1 MKCIIPGGNVKTLAK
16 AIHTLAKIG
25 DEMYVNPQKESISF
39 RTVNMA
45 KSAYSDFTFHRNFF
59 SYYDLGNLDE
69 EEAQKCKIS
78 MRVVSISNTFMY
90 MIFSLFYYIQ
100 SAMTVFKSAHT
111 LDKHV
116 ETCHIHLETDA
127 CNLTFILKY
136 KNGINMSHLMP
147 ILDSEKLQAS
157 YTKASMSN
165 ELTSRART
173 FTEALQNFP
182 QNLIEITLQ
191 ITPHKLLFRNYVDDV
206 SLMVNTTRTQLAFGI
221 GEFDRYTIGNETSIT
236 FCLKEVKALLVFS
249 ESVGVPITASFGIA
263 GRPILFTVKSPAFE
277 TNMLLSTLSPDCD
290 SQSDTSIV
298 SRQVQSIRKKNAS
311 RSTSNRVNKV
321 SSSRIKKS
329 IKPTVSDVSKNTL
342 VKEKIQSDIT
352 LNENR
357 NASISIVNANAN
369 NSINGVQERN
379 SHMPVQSCCSVVCS
393 PASTSSA
400 IRKISEGQ
408 RKLVNSVFS
417 SITKRKSTD
426 DKGNQ
431 KEREDAIVCIDLD
444 DNVPQSPPRKVA
456 KRAKVVFQK
465 CFQNTF
471 DPRMLPG
478 HDTILVEDS
487 DENNSD

>member
-1 MKCIIPGGNVKTLAK
+1 MRCVIPGGNIKTLAK

-25 DEMYVNPQKESISF
+25 DEMYVNPQEESISF

-45 KSAYSDFTFHRNFF
+45 KSAYSNFTFHRNFF

-78 MRVVSISNTFMY
+78 MR
-90 MIFSLFYYIQ
+90 

-116 ETCHIHLETDA
+116 ETCHIHLEMDA
-127 CNLTFILKY
+127 CNLVFILKY

-191 ITPHKLLFRNYVDDV
+191 ITPHKLLFRNYVDDA

-221 GEFDRYTIGNETSIT
+221 GEFDRYTFGNETSIT

-249 ESVGVPITASFGIA
+249 ESVGIPITASFGTA

-311 RSTSNRVNKV
+311 RSTSNRVNKI

-342 VKEKIQSDIT
+342 VKEKIQSDKT
-352 LNENR
+352 HNENK
-357 NASISIVNANAN
+357 NASVSIVNANAN
-369 NSINGVQERN
+369 NSINAHEKN
-379 SHMPVQSCCSVVCS
+379 SHMPVQNCYSVACSL
-393 PASTSSA
+393 ASTSSA
-400 IRKISEGQ
+400 ISRKISENQ

-417 SITKRKSTD
+417 SITKRKSSD
-426 DKGNQ
+426 DKVNQ
-431 KEREDAIVCIDLD
+431 KEKEDTIVCFDL

-456 KRAKVVFQK
+456 KRAKIVFQK

-487 DENNSD
+487 DESNSD

>member
-1 MKCIIPGGNVKTLAK
+1 MKCVIPGGNVKILAK

-25 DEMYVNPQKESISF
+25 DEMYVNPQEESISF

-45 KSAYSDFTFHRNFF
+45 KSAYSDFTFHRSFF
-59 SYYDLGNLDE
+59 SYYILGDLEE

-78 MRVVSISNTFMY
+78 MR
-90 MIFSLFYYIQ
+90 
-100 SAMTVFKSAHT
+100 SAMTVFRSAHT
-111 LDKHV
+111 LDKQV
-116 ETCHIHLETDA
+116 ETCHIHLEMDA
-127 CNLTFILKY
+127 CNLVFILKY
-136 KNGINMSHLMP
+136 KNGINMSHLIS

-157 YTKASMSN
+157 YTKDGMSN

-191 ITPHKLLFRNYVDDV
+191 ITPHKLLFRNYVDDT
-206 SLMVNTTRTQLAFGI
+206 SLIVNTTRTQLAFGI
-221 GEFDRYTIGNETSIT
+221 GEFDRYMIGNETSVT

-249 ESVGVPITASFGIA
+249 ESVGVPITASFGTA
-263 GRPILFTVKSPAFE
+263 GRPILFTVKSQAFE
-277 TNMLLSTLSPDCD
+277 VNMLLSTLSPDCD

-298 SRQVQSIRKKNAS
+298 SRQMQSVRKRNVS
-311 RSTSNRVNKV
+311 RNTSNRVNKV

-329 IKPTVSDVSKNTL
+329 TKSTVNNMSKNTL
-342 VKEKIQSDIT
+342 VKEKIQSDKIP
-352 LNENR
+352 NENTS
-357 NASISIVNANAN
+357 ATTITVNANT
-369 NSINGVQERN
+369 SINDFQERN
-379 SHMPVQSCCSVVCS
+379 SRLLKQNDCSAAFS
-393 PASTSSA
+393 PAGTSSA
-400 IRKISEGQ
+400 ISKKISGDQ
-408 RKLVNSVFS
+408 LINSRKLVNSVFS
-417 SITKRKSTD
+417 SITKRKSTND
-426 DKGNQ
+426 EENQ
-431 KEREDAIVCIDLD
+431 KEKEDAIVCIDLD
-444 DNVPQSPPRKVA
+444 ENVPQSPPRKVA

>member
-1 MKCIIPGGNVKTLAK
+1 MKCVIPGGNIKILAK

-39 RTVNMA
+39 RTVNMV
-45 KSAYSDFTFHRNFF
+45 KSAYSDFTFHRSFF
-59 SYYDLGNLDE
+59 SYYDLGDLEE

-78 MRVVSISNTFMY
+78 MR
-90 MIFSLFYYIQ
+90 

-116 ETCHIHLETDA
+116 ETCHIHLEMDA
-127 CNLTFILKY
+127 CNLVFILKY
-136 KNGINMSHLMP
+136 KNGINVSHLIS

-157 YTKASMSN
+157 YTKDGMSN

-191 ITPHKLLFRNYVDDV
+191 ITPNKLLFRNYVDDE
-206 SLMVNTTRTQLAFGI
+206 SLMANTTRTQLAFGI

-249 ESVGVPITASFGIA
+249 ESVGVPIIASFGTA
-263 GRPILFTVKSPAFE
+263 GRPILFTVKTQAFE
-277 TNMLLSTLSPDCD
+277 TNVLLSTLSPDCD
-290 SQSDTSIV
+290 SQSDISIV
-298 SRQVQSIRKKNAS
+298 SRQVQSVRKKNAS
-311 RSTSNRVNKV
+311 KSTSNRVNKV

-329 IKPTVSDVSKNTL
+329 SKPTVSDVSKNTL
-342 VKEKIQSDIT
+342 IKKKIQLDKT

-357 NASISIVNANAN
+357 NASVSIVTTNAN

-379 SHMPVQSCCSVVCS
+379 SHRPVQSCRSVTCSS
-393 PASTSSA
+393 PASTSST
-400 IRKISEGQ
+400 ISKKISEGQ

-426 DKGNQ
+426 DRENQ
-431 KEREDAIVCIDLD
+431 KEKEDAIVCVGLD
-444 DNVPQSPPRKVA
+444 ENVPQSPPRKMV

>member
-1 MKCIIPGGNVKTLAK
+1 MKCVIPGGNVKILAK

-25 DEMYVNPQKESISF
+25 DEMYVNPQEESISF

-78 MRVVSISNTFMY
+78 MR
-90 MIFSLFYYIQ
+90 

-116 ETCHIHLETDA
+116 ETCHIHLEMDA
-127 CNLTFILKY
+127 CNLVFILKY
-136 KNGINMSHLMP
+136 KNGINISHLMP

-191 ITPHKLLFRNYVDDV
+191 ITPHKLLFRNYVDDASV
-206 SLMVNTTRTQLAFGI
+206 MVNTTRTQLAFGI

-236 FCLKEVKALLVFS
+236 FCVKEFKALLVFS
-249 ESVGVPITASFGIA
+249 ESVGVPITASFGTA
-263 GRPILFTVKSPAFE
+263 GRPILFMVKSPAFE

-298 SRQVQSIRKKNAS
+298 SRQVQSVRKKNSS
-311 RSTSNRVNKV
+311 RSTSNRVNKM
-321 SSSRIKKS
+321 SSSRIKKL

-342 VKEKIQSDIT
+342 VKEKIQSKTQDSSNKT

-357 NASISIVNANAN
+357 NASVSIVNANAN
-369 NSINGVQERN
+369 NSINDVQERN
-379 SHMPVQSCCSVVCS
+379 SHIPVQRCCSVTCS

-400 IRKISEGQ
+400 ISRKISEGQ

-417 SITKRKSTD
+417 SITKRKSMD

-431 KEREDAIVCIDLD
+431 KEEEDAIDCDLD

-456 KRAKVVFQK
+456 KKAKVVFQK

-478 HDTILVEDS
+478 HNTILVEDS

>member
-1 MKCIIPGGNVKTLAK
+1 MRCVIPGGNIKTLAK

-25 DEMYVNPQKESISF
+25 DEMYVNPQEESISF

-45 KSAYSDFTFHRNFF
+45 KSAYSNFTFHRNFF

-78 MRVVSISNTFMY
+78 MR
-90 MIFSLFYYIQ
+90 

-116 ETCHIHLETDA
+116 ETCHIHLEMDA
-127 CNLTFILKY
+127 CNLVFILKY

-191 ITPHKLLFRNYVDDV
+191 ITPHKLLFRNYVDDA

-221 GEFDRYTIGNETSIT
+221 GEFDRYTFGNETSIT

-249 ESVGVPITASFGIA
+249 ESVGIPITASFGTA

-342 VKEKIQSDIT
+342 VKEKIQSDKT
-352 LNENR
+352 HNENR
-357 NASISIVNANAN
+357 NAPVSIVNANAN
-369 NSINGVQERN
+369 NSINAYEKN
-379 SHMPVQSCCSVVCS
+379 SHMPIQNCYSVACSL
-393 PASTSSA
+393 ASTSSA
-400 IRKISEGQ
+400 ISRKISENQ

-417 SITKRKSTD
+417 SITKRKSSD
-426 DKGNQ
+426 DKVNQ
-431 KEREDAIVCIDLD
+431 KEKEDTIVCFDLD

-456 KRAKVVFQK
+456 KRAKIVFQK

-478 HDTILVEDS
+478 HDTILVKDS
-487 DENNSD
+487 DESNSD

>member
-1 MKCIIPGGNVKTLAK
+1 MKCVIPGGNVKTLAK

-116 ETCHIHLETDA
+116 ETCHIHLEMDA
-127 CNLTFILKY
+127 CNLIFILKY

-157 YTKASMSN
+157 YTKTSMSN

-191 ITPHKLLFRNYVDDV
+191 ITPHKLLFRNYVDDA
-206 SLMVNTTRTQLAFGI
+206 SLMVNTIRTQLAFGI
-221 GEFDRYTIGNETSIT
+221 GEFDRYTIGNETSVT

-311 RSTSNRVNKV
+311 STSNRVNKV

-329 IKPTVSDVSKNTL
+329 IKPTVSDVSKNML
-342 VKEKIQSDIT
+342 VKEKIQSDKT

-357 NASISIVNANAN
+357 NASMSIVNANAN

-417 SITKRKSTD
+417 SVTKRKSTD

-431 KEREDAIVCIDLD
+431 KEKEDAIVCVDLD
-444 DNVPQSPPRKVA
+444 DNVPQSPPRKVV

-471 DPRMLPG
+471 DPRILPG